1 MILEADKR
9 ANAGASPDAPAISL
23 RGVTYSYPNGTEAL
37 GGVDLDVAS
46 GSVHAVVGPSGCG
59 KSTLLHLLA
68 GLSSPTGGS
77 VRFNEEGGDKARHG
91 LTMVFQKDTLLPW
104 LTVSGNIALYFRFH
118 PRPKSEVAE
127 RVQEMLALAG
137 LQSFAHAYPY
147 QLSGGMRR
155 RVAFLAAIA
164 PQPRIL
170 LLDEPFSSLDEPTRI
185 AIHQE
190 VYRIL
195 RRLNMTCL
203 VVTHDLAEASS
214 LSDDVTILTSRPGR
228 VATQHRVPFGK
239 GDRNMLELRQTQP
252 FLELYGRLWHDLSQ
266 QIKRGD
272 QRPTVKS

>member
-1 MILEADKR
+1 MIVEANMP
-9 ANAGASPDAPAISL
+9 ANAGASKDAPAISL
-23 RGVTYSYPNGTEAL
+23 RGVTYSYPNGTQAL
-37 GGVDLDVAS
+37 GGVDLDVAN

-59 KSTLLHLLA
+59 KSTLLHILG
-68 GLSSPTGGS
+68 GLSSPTGGT
-77 VRFNEEGGDKARHG
+77 VRLSDAGDRERHG

-104 LTVSGNIALYFRFH
+104 LTVSGNIALYFKFH
-118 PRPKSEVAE
+118 PRPKSEVDQ
-127 RVQEMLALAG
+127 RVQEMLTLAG

-203 VVTHDLAEASS
+203 LVTHDLAEAAS

-228 VATQHRVPFGK
+228 VAAQHRVSFGH
-239 GDRNMLELRQTQP
+239 GERNMLELRQTP
-252 FLELYGRLWHDLSQ
+252 TFLELYGRLWHDLSQ
-266 QIKRGD
+266 QIQRGNA
-272 QRPTVKS
+272 SA